1 MTDHSNN
8 DIRCFHCGLPVPEG
22 LAIHVEINRQAQPMC
37 CKGCEAVAQAI
48 VAGGMESYYQYR
60 TEKSATAKELIPDEL
75 RQTEVYDREEVQRS
89 FVRKTDEHTREASL
103 ILEGIDCAACIW
115 LNERHIRRQAGVL
128 EADVNYSTQRARVVW
143 DEREIK
149 LSDILKAVA
158 EIGYVAHPYDPSQ
171 YHQIL
176 EKQRKDYLK
185 RLGLAAALGMQ
196 VMMFAIAMYAGDS
209 WGMEAGYRRLFE
221 WVSLLLTL
229 PVFIYSGW
237 PFYRAAWRDI
247 KHRRAGMD
255 VPISLGIIIA
265 FSGSLF
271 AMAGA
276 GGHVYFDSVV
286 MFIFF
291 LLTARYLEL
300 VARKK
305 ASEHSEAL
313 IQSQATTAI
322 REVAGNKTE
331 VVAAQELERGE
342 IVLVKPGE
350 TIPCDGEVIEGSS
363 SVDESLLS
371 GESHPHRKQ
380 NGEKVIGGSINIES
394 PLRIRVSESG
404 QETVLST
411 ILRLVERAQSEKPAI
426 ARLADRVAG
435 RFVAGILLLA
445 AVVAIYWY
453 IKDPT
458 QWLAIT
464 IAVLVVT
471 CPCALSLATPAAIAA
486 ATGTLIREG
495 LLCSR
500 GHALET
506 LAKVS
511 HFVFDKTGTL
521 TEGQLKIVQVLC
533 LGDDMSESASL
544 LQAASLEAQSEH
556 PAAKAFMAANHA
568 ELLVVDRLNNTPGS
582 GLTGYINGQQFFLG
596 NDLYIQAETGLKMNA
611 GQNKMLTQGTRVL
624 LSDKNRLLAVFVLQD
639 AIRNEA
645 EPLINALRRTG
656 IQPLLFSGDDETAVS
671 AVAEK
676 LGIEDFR
683 FAMLPADKLQQVKA
697 LQKQGVTVAMLGDG
711 INDAPVLAG
720 ADVSIAMGEG
730 ARYAAAAADMV
741 LLSTDLKV
749 IYRSISVA
757 RKMMRIIRQNLS
769 WALAY
774 NVIALPLAAMGHVQP
789 WMAAL
794 GMSASSLI
802 VVANAMRLM
811 K

>member
-1 MTDHSNN
+1 
-8 DIRCFHCGLPVPEG
+8 
-22 LAIHVEINRQAQPMC
+22 
-37 CKGCEAVAQAI
+37 
-48 VAGGMESYYQYR
+48 
-60 TEKSATAKELIPDEL
+60 
-75 RQTEVYDREEVQRS
+75 
-89 FVRKTDEHTREASL
+89 
-103 ILEGIDCAACIW
+103 
-115 LNERHIRRQAGVL
+115 
-128 EADVNYSTQRARVVW
+128 
-143 DEREIK
+143 
-149 LSDILKAVA
+149 
-158 EIGYVAHPYDPSQ
+158 
-171 YHQIL
+171 
-176 EKQRKDYLK
+176 
-185 RLGLAAALGMQ
+185 
-196 VMMFAIAMYAGDS
+196 MYAGDS
-209 WGMEAGYRRLFE
+209 WGMEAGYRQLFE
-221 WVSLLLTL
+221 WLSLLLTL
-229 PVFIYSGW
+229 PVFLYSGW
-237 PFYRAAWRDI
+237 PFYRAAWRDL

-271 AMAGA
+271 AMAGTA
-276 GGHVYFDSVV
+276 GHVYFDSVV

-322 REVAGNKTE
+322 RELAVNETE

-342 IVLVKPGE
+342 IVLVRPGE

-371 GESHPHRKQ
+371 GESHPHRKRE
-380 NGEKVIGGSINIES
+380 GEKVIGGSINIES
-394 PLRIRVSESG
+394 PLRIHVSESG

-453 IKDPT
+453 LQDPT

-506 LAKVS
+506 LAKVNL
-511 HFVFDKTGTL
+511 FVFDKTGTL
-521 TEGQLKIVQVLC
+521 TVGQLKIVQVLC
-533 LGDDMSESASL
+533 LGDDNNQATSL
-544 LQAASLEAQSEH
+544 LLAASLEAHSEH
-556 PAAKAFMAANHA
+556 PVAKAFMAANHQDL
-568 ELLVVDRLNNTPGS
+568 LLVDKVRNTPGS
-582 GLTGYINGQQFFLG
+582 GLTGYINGQQLFLG
-596 NDLYIQAETGLKMNA
+596 SGSYIQMETGIKINA
-611 GQNKMLTQGTRVL
+611 EQNQILTQGTRVL
-624 LSDKNRLLAVFVLQD
+624 LSDRNQLRAVFVLQD
-639 AIRNEA
+639 AVRNEA
-645 EPLINALRRTG
+645 EPLLNALRKTG
-656 IQPLLFSGDDETAVS
+656 IQPLLFSGDDETAVT
-671 AVAEK
+671 AVADK

-683 FAMLPADKLQQVKA
+683 FAMLPADKLQQLKA

-741 LLSTDLKV
+741 LLSTDLNV
-749 IYRSISVA
+749 IYRGVSVA

-774 NVIALPLAAMGHVQP
+774 NVIALPLAAMGHIQP

>member
-8 DIRCFHCGLPVPEG
+8 DIQCFHCGQPVPDG
-22 LAIHVEINRQAQPMC
+22 LDLHVEINHQAQPMC
-37 CKGCEAVAQAI
+37 CKGCQAVAQAI

-60 TEKSATAKELIPDEL
+60 TEKSATVKELIPDVL
-75 RQTEVYDREEVQRS
+75 RQTEVYDREQVQRS
-89 FVRKTDEHTREASL
+89 FVRKTDEHIREASL

-115 LNERHIRRQAGVL
+115 LNEQHIRRQPGVL
-128 EADVNYSTQRARVVW
+128 EAQVNYSTQRARVVW

-158 EIGYVAHPYDPSQ
+158 EIGYIAHPYDPSQ

-185 RLGLAAALGMQ
+185 RLGLAGALGMQ
-196 VMMFAIAMYAGDS
+196 VMMFAFAMYAGDS
-209 WGMEAGYRRLFE
+209 WGMEAGYRQLFE
-221 WVSLLLTL
+221 WLSLLLTL
-229 PVFIYSGW
+229 PVFLYSGW
-237 PFYRAAWRDI
+237 PFYRAAWRDL

-271 AMAGA
+271 AMAGTA
-276 GGHVYFDSVV
+276 GHVYFDSVV

-322 REVAGNKTE
+322 RELAVNETE
-331 VVAAQELERGE
+331 VVAAQELERGD
-342 IVLVKPGE
+342 IVLVRPGE
-350 TIPCDGEVIEGSS
+350 TIPCDGDVIEGSS

-371 GESHPHRKQ
+371 GESHPHRKRE
-380 NGEKVIGGSINIES
+380 GEKVIGGSINIES
-394 PLRIRVSESG
+394 PLRIHVSESG

-453 IKDPT
+453 LQDPT

-506 LAKVS
+506 LAKVNL
-511 HFVFDKTGTL
+511 FVFDKTGTL
-521 TEGQLKIVQVLC
+521 TVGQLKIVQVLC
-533 LGDDMSESASL
+533 LGDDNNQATSL
-544 LQAASLEAQSEH
+544 LLAASLEAHSEH
-556 PAAKAFMAANHA
+556 PVAKAFMAANHQDL
-568 ELLVVDRLNNTPGS
+568 LLVDKVRNTPGS
-582 GLTGYINGQQFFLG
+582 GLTGYINGQQLFLG
-596 NDLYIQAETGLKMNA
+596 SGSYIQMETGIKINA
-611 GQNKMLTQGTRVL
+611 EQNQILTQGTRVL
-624 LSDKNRLLAVFVLQD
+624 LSDRNQLRAVFVLQD
-639 AIRNEA
+639 AVRNEA
-645 EPLINALRRTG
+645 EPLLNALRKTG
-656 IQPLLFSGDDETAVS
+656 IQPLLFSGDDETAVT
-671 AVAEK
+671 AVADK

-683 FAMLPADKLQQVKA
+683 FAMLPADKLQQLKA

-741 LLSTDLKV
+741 LLSTDLNV
-749 IYRSISVA
+749 IYRGVSVA

-774 NVIALPLAAMGHVQP
+774 NVIALPLAAMGHIQP